1 MNKRG
6 QFFILIA
13 VILCGV
19 ILILSSRVNTYE
31 ERILLEDFPD
41 LSANYAEETP
51 KVVNEA
57 ILTNEDVE
65 TALEDFTKN
74 FTNYAQSIDPSLG
87 IVYVYRS
94 INPLED
100 EETKNA
106 YTFKVGNFLGKK
118 SSTPN
123 EDITWICTS
132 TEQPSCTDSL
142 FSDTS
147 KTVNELSLDVA
158 GMKFTKTIPTKVTNF
173 GSELNSGNV
182 DLTTGQFYL
191 QIAGV
196 FYKIGNQNF
205 NAIVK
210 SEDNNNVK
218 VQVIETP

>member
-19 ILILSSRVNTYE
+19 ILILSSRLNTYE

-51 KVVNEA
+51 KVVNDA
-57 ILTNEDVE
+57 ILTNGNPE

-74 FTNYAQSIDPSLG
+74 FTNYARSIDPSLG
-87 IVYVYRS
+87 VIYVYRS
-94 INPLED
+94 IKPGTD
-100 EETKNA
+100 ENVH
-106 YTFKVGNFLGKK
+106 TFKIGNFLSKE
-118 SSTPN
+118 N
-123 EDITWICTS
+123 EDPTYSDAAWVCS
-132 TEQPSCTDSL
+132 NTEQSSCTDSL

-158 GMKFTKTIPTKVTNF
+158 GMKFTKTVPTKVTNF
-173 GSELNSGNV
+173 DSELSTANV

-196 FYKIGNQNF
+196 FYKIGNQPFSSITKSKEGN
-205 NAIVK
+205 NIKVEVK
-210 SEDNNNVK
+210 
-218 VQVIETP
+218 